1 MTALAL
7 YRAATRLARPFL
19 NDLIRRR
26 IAEGK
31 EDPDRVAERRGIPS
45 RPRPEG
51 PLIWLHAA
59 SVGEAQ
65 SALSLIARLVASDPR
80 PSVLV
85 TTGTV
90 TSARLL
96 ATRLPDRSF
105 HQFVPLDVPGWV
117 GRFLDHW
124 RPDLALWM
132 ESELWPNLLAGLR
145 RRGVPAVL
153 LNARMSPRSFAKW
166 RRVAPIARSLLDC
179 FDFCLAQS
187 DGQADLLRRLGA
199 RNVSCIGN
207 LKYSAEPLPAAAA
220 DLAMLDPVMRHRT
233 VLLFASTHEGEE
245 RIAGDM
251 HRRLRRDH
259 PTLLTVIVPRH
270 PVRAEAIARDLR
282 GQGLGVKRRSAKEP
296 VTERDDVYLADT
308 MGELGLFYRL
318 AELTVIGNSFGH
330 EGGHNPLE
338 AAQLDCAILYGPG
351 MANFQAVADELGRA
365 GAAVSCADEAAL
377 ESAVRRLLGDDAA
390 RLALARAAKA
400 VADAHR
406 DVVDRVLE
414 RLAPHLDRLSDR
426 YRR

>member
-31 EDPDRVAERRGIPS
+31 EDPDRVAERRGVPS

-51 PLIWLHAA
+51 PLVWLHAA

-65 SALSLIARLVASDPR
+65 SALSLIRRLLASPAG

-96 ATRLPDRSF
+96 ASRLPKGSF
-105 HQFVPLDVPGWV
+105 HQFVPIDFPAWV
-117 GRFLDHW
+117 GDFLDHW
-124 RPDLALWM
+124 RPDLALWI
-132 ESELWPNLLAGLR
+132 ESELWPNMLTGLK
-145 RRGVPAVL
+145 RRGVPIVL
-153 LNARMSPRSFAKW
+153 LNASMSMRSYEKW
-166 RRVAPIARSLLDC
+166 RRVAPVARSLLDC

-187 DGQADLLRRLGA
+187 DEQADRLRRLGA
-199 RNVSCIGN
+199 RTVDCLGN
-207 LKYSAEPLPAAAA
+207 LKYSADPLPADASAMAALE
-220 DLAMLDPVMRHRT
+220 LALRGRS

-245 RIAGDM
+245 RMAGAI
-251 HRRLRRDH
+251 HARLRRGH
-259 PTLLTVIVPRH
+259 PDLLTVIVPRH
-270 PVRAEAIARDLR
+270 PVRAADIARDLAA
-282 GQGLGVKRRSAKEP
+282 QGLAIVRRSLGEMPGKDA
-296 VTERDDVYLADT
+296 DIYLADT

-318 AELTVIGNSFGH
+318 AELAVIGNSFGH
-330 EGGHNPLE
+330 EEGHNPLE
-338 AAQLDCAILYGPG
+338 AAQLNCAVLYGPG
-351 MANFQAVADELGRA
+351 MADFRAVVQELGRA
-365 GAAVSCADEAAL
+365 RAAISCGDAADLEAQIG
-377 ESAVRRLLGDDAA
+377 RLLEDDGA

-400 VADAHR
+400 VADANR
-406 DVVDRVLE
+406 DVVDRVIA
-414 RLAPHLDRLSDR
+414 RLGPHLDRLTDR